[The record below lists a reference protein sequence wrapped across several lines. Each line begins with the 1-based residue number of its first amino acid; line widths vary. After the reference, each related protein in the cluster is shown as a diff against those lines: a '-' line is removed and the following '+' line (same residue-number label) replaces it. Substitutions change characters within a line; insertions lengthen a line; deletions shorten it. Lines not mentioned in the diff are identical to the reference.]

1 MTVNFVATLLGFF
14 QDEINSKLKAIL
26 NVIEMLSSIIK
37 DGKKVSDLEIELEM
51 KESQAKKDA
60 TQSTGTG
67 ESSSSEMRSDKDK
80 NGLEADNQR

>member
-1 MTVNFVATLLGFF
+1 MFF

-37 DGKKVSDLEIELEM
+37 DGKKVSDLEMELEL
-51 KESQAKKDA
+51 KESRPKKDA
-60 TQSTGTG
+60 TQSTTATG
-67 ESSSSEMRSDKDK
+67 ESSSSEARSDKDK